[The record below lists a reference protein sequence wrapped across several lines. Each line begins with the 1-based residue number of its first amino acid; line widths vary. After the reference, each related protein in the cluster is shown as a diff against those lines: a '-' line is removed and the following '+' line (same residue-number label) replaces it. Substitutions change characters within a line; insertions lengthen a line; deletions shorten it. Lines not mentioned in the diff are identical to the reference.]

1 MLRESLVALEV
12 VADLEVAASLEA
24 VMAGIEEPGA
34 VTAVEV
40 LLHFMFDIT
49 RHTVPALS
57 DLLAKRSRQSWETRG
72 EAVCPNC
79 ITEDGTDR
87 ELGGTHRYLRKGEV

>member
-1 MLRESLVALEV
+1 MRRVSLVALEA
-12 VADLEVAASLEA
+12 VADLEVVDNLEA
-24 VMAGIEEPGA
+24 VMAGIEEPVA

-57 DLLAKRSRQSWETRG
+57 DPLAKRSRQSSETRG

-79 ITEDGTDR
+79 ITEDGTAR
-87 ELGGTHRYLRKGEV
+87 EPGGTHRYLRKGEV